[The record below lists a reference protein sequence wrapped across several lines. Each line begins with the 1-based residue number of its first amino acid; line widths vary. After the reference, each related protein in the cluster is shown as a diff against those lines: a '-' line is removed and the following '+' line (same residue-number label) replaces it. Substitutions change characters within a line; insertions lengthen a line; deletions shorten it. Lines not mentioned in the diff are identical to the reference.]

1 MFENKNT
8 AIVVTDPQVEFL
20 KPVGAGYGLTK
31 DILEEVNMI
40 DNLAALLKTAKE
52 RDFKVFISP
61 HYFYPH
67 DHKWQFGGAGE
78 TMMLEQNMFA
88 RNDQY
93 SPVVEGS
100 GADIIEELKPMLD
113 DDTIITSPHK
123 IFGPES
129 NDLALQLRK
138 NGIDTVVLAGM
149 NANLCVD
156 SHMRELIENGFKV
169 IVATDAIGAPGKDAY
184 QAAMTNFGFIA
195 NQVMTTE
202 EVIDQLNK

>member
-31 DILEEVNMI
+31 DILEEVNTI

>member
-31 DILEEVNMI
+31 DILEEVNTI

-100 GADIIEELKPMLD
+100 GAEIIEELKPMLD